1 MPFSRELG
9 GRRAAASWT
18 RTAARM
24 RADVGS
30 YNAAVNPRHLWGYV
44 ERYAVYRLRIFRYVI
59 SVAPSPRPAR
69 PGIWAS
75 WARWARPASSGSAA
89 PP

>member
-1 MPFSRELG
+1 MPFSPELSE
-9 GRRAAASWT
+9 RRAAASWT

-30 YNAAVNPRHLWGYV
+30 YNAAVNPRHLRGYV

-59 SVAPSPRPAR
+59 SVAPWPAR